1 MAIIHATDENFNEIV
16 SKDIVLV
23 DFFAN
28 WCGPCKMLSPIL
40 ENMASSRTEVKIV
53 KVDVD
58 ECPVLARTYGVM
70 SIPTLLIFKDGK
82 LVASKTGFMPES
94 EIINWL
100 QSINR

>member
-1 MAIIHATDENFNEIV
+1 MAIIHATEDTFNEVI
-16 SKDIVLV
+16 SKDVVLV

-40 ENMASSRTEVKIV
+40 ENMASSRVEVKIV

-58 ECPVLARTYGVM
+58 KCPNLARTYGVM

-82 LVASKTGFMPES
+82 LLESKTGFMPEI
-94 EIINWL
+94 EIQNWIE
-100 QSINR
+100 SIN

>member
-1 MAIIHATDENFNEIV
+1 MAIIHAKEENFNEII
-16 SKDIVLV
+16 SKDLVLV

-40 ENMASSRTEVKIV
+40 ENLASSREEIKIV

-58 ECPVLARTYGVM
+58 ECPALARTYGVM
-70 SIPTLLIFKDGK
+70 SIPTLLIFKNGK
-82 LVASKTGFMPES
+82 LLESRTGFMPES

-100 QSINR
+100 QNLK